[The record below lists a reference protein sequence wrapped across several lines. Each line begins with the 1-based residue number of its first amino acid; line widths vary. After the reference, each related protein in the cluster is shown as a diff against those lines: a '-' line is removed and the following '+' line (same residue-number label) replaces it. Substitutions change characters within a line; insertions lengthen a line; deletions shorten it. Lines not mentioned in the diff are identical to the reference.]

1 MSTDLVSSLLAR
13 PHLVD
18 VPAVLLLGGPYVML
32 NGDRMEIPDGSKR
45 LLVFVALG
53 AGRVDRRYASGSLWP
68 VGNDERA
75 AGNLRS
81 ALWRLKGA
89 GIDLLESDKSSLML
103 RPGTVVDVTI
113 LCEWAGRVVDG
124 SATHADLSVVNWR
137 NDVMHLLPG
146 WYDDWVI
153 FERERIR
160 QRLLH
165 ALEVLSRRLAAAGR
179 CAEAVEAAISA
190 VSADPLRESA
200 NKVLIEA
207 HLAEGNLVE
216 GRRAYQRY
224 RDTVRRELGIEPGKQ
239 LASLVRLDLG
249 SNPHRYRDGDATSTN
264 WLLPARFRR
273 SPGPGLPALPLRSAA
288 RCGAGQG
295 EAAGRGGRPGGA
307 QDAG

>member
-13 PHLVD
+13 THLAD
-18 VPAVLLLGGPYVML
+18 VSAVLLLGGPYVML
-32 NGDRMEIPDGSKR
+32 NGERMEIPDGSKR

-53 AGRVDRRYASGSLWP
+53 TGRVDRRYASGSLWP

-89 GIDLLESDKSSLML
+89 GIDLLESDKSSLTL

-113 LCEWAGRVVDG
+113 LCQWAGRVVDG
-124 SATHADLSVVNWR
+124 SATRADLSVVNWR

-179 CAEAVEAAISA
+179 CAEAVEVAISA

-224 RDTVRRELGIEPGKQ
+224 RDTVRRELGVEPGKQ
-239 LASLVRLDLG
+239 LASLVRPDLG
-249 SNPHRYRDGDATSTN
+249 PNPPRYRDGDATSTE
-264 WLLPARFRR
+264 WLLPAGFRR
-273 SPGPGLPALPLRSAA
+273 SPGLPALPLRPAA
-288 RCGAGQG
+288 RCAAGQG
-295 EAAGRGGRPGGA
+295 KAGGGGGRPGGA

>member
-1 MSTDLVSSLLAR
+1 MSTDLINSLLTH
-13 PHLVD
+13 PQLLD

-32 NGDRMEIPDGSKR
+32 YGDRREIPDGSKR

-53 AGRVDRRYASGSLWP
+53 TGRVDRRYAAGSLWP

-81 ALWRLKGA
+81 ALWRLKCA
-89 GIDLLESDKSSLML
+89 GIDLLESDKCSLML
-103 RPGTVVDVTI
+103 RPGTVVDVRI
-113 LCEWAGRVVDG
+113 LCEWATRVVDG
-124 SATHADLSVVNWR
+124 SATQADLNAVNWR

-224 RDTVRRELGIEPGKQ
+224 RDTVRRELGVEPAKE

-249 SNPHRYRDGDATSTN
+249 TNPPRCRDGGAVSTD
-264 WLLPARFRR
+264 WLLASRV
-273 SPGPGLPALPLRSAA
+273 PG
-288 RCGAGQG
+288 
-295 EAAGRGGRPGGA
+295 
-307 QDAG
+307 